1 MSMEDQYERVK
12 KVSLRESGYTTQ
24 QLIDELKRR
33 KLSEKEL
40 SNLVK
45 MLEPKLQKRFRAV
58 ADGKLYTSE
67 GDEDV

>member
-33 KLSEKEL
+33 KMSEKEL

-58 ADGKLYTSE
+58 ADGKLYISE
-67 GDEDV
+67 GDKDV